1 MNLTTPSEEVVDI
14 YDNKINMD
22 MIGVF
27 SKNREEWLLLEYAD
41 FLYNFTLVP
50 LYDTLGEDALKLI
63 LEQTCI
69 KTIFCSKESV

>member
-1 MNLTTPSEEVVDI
+1 
-14 YDNKINMD
+14 
-22 MIGVF
+22 
-27 SKNREEWLLLEYAD
+27 LLLEYAD